1 MSDGSKKT
9 YLFISGAIFG
19 IVAILHLV
27 RVINGWD
34 FVLGPWSLPMFFS
47 WAGTIGPGLLSVWAF
62 TLASRNGVD

>member
-9 YLFISGAIFG
+9 YLHISGTIFG

-27 RVINGWD
+27 RVISGWD
-34 FVLGPWSLPMFFS
+34 FVLGPWSIPMFIS

-62 TLASRNGVD
+62 ILASKNGVD